1 MARTNMSV
9 DQKVFDEFSAEAQS
23 QNKTLFAFTNEWLS
37 VISELSKDGWTP
49 SKIHG
54 IGHSISLLK
63 EMDVITL
70 PSDFVDELIA
80 RMYRTDKQGLLNMF
94 RDMGSSLVGL
104 LKIATP
110 DIDGLSELAKEFIM
124 LLPVKQFKV
133 VKQDND
139 SIEVDIVGAGRKK
152 ESAECTFEF
161 LEAILNGYD
170 YSVSKHEIGVGML
183 RVWAYKTGAF

>member
-1 MARTNMSV
+1 MSI
-9 DQKVFDEFSAEAQS
+9 DQKVFEDFSAEAQS

-37 VISELSKDGWTP
+37 VVSDLSRDGWTP
-49 SKIHG
+49 TKIHG
-54 IGHSISLLK
+54 IGHTISLLK

-80 RMYRTDKQGLLNMF
+80 REYNADKESLLKMF

-110 DIDGLSELAKEFIM
+110 DIDGLTELAKEFII
-124 LLPVKQFKV
+124 LLPVKQLKV
-133 VKQDND
+133 LKQEDD
-139 SIEVDIVGAGRKK
+139 SVEVDIVGAGRKK
-152 ESAECTFEF
+152 ESAECTFQF
-161 LEAILNGYD
+161 LEAILNGYG

-183 RVWAYKTGAF
+183 RVWAYKGSNF